1 MYTQDRPFIYYTGLG
16 PLTAT
21 VSANL
26 ASENTDCI
34 TFFYLKNLFT
44 FQVCFY
50 TSLLL
55 SVYM

>member
-1 MYTQDRPFIYYTGLG
+1 MYTQNRPFIYYTGLG

-34 TFFYLKNLFT
+34 TFFT
-44 FQVCFY
+44 
-50 TSLLL
+50 
-55 SVYM
+55 